1 MVVFGCGGNRDKSK
15 RPRMAQVAQE
25 FADSIIVTSDNPRN
39 ESPQQIIDEIL
50 AGFFGSGGN
59 LQVEPDRARAIG
71 LAIGQGLSDDII
83 VIAGKGHETYQIAG
97 GQRTHFDDAEVARQ
111 CIADLGKTK

>member
-1 MVVFGCGGNRDKSK
+1 
-15 RPRMAQVAQE
+15 MAKVAQE

-50 AGFFGSGGN
+50 AGFSNGN
-59 LQVEPDRARAIG
+59 VQVEPDRARAIG
-71 LAIGQGLSDDII
+71 LAIRQGLSDDII

-111 CIADLGKTK
+111 CIAGLGNTK